1 MANLVEKQLID
12 PLVQVLQQEK
22 LVMLTTIDPETGAP
36 NVNAISWVYAK
47 DEKAIVFAVEKKSKI
62 VENIMKTPDIVI
74 SLIANESIYSISGE
88 AVIKNEMIEGISLK
102 LTLIEMNINEVREVM
117 FYGSKITVEP
127 QYEKTYDK
135 IAADKLDQQVMDALK
150 KA

>member
-22 LVMLTTIDPETGAP
+22 FVILTTIDPETGAP

-47 DEKAIVFAVEKKSKI
+47 DVKTIVFAVEKKSKI
-62 VENIMKTPDIVI
+62 AENIMKTPDIVI

-135 IAADKLDQQVMDALK
+135 IAADKLDHQVMDALK

>member
-102 LTLIEMNINEVREVM
+102 LTLIEININEVREVM

>member
-12 PLVQVLQQEK
+12 PLMQVLQQER
-22 LVMLTTIDPETGAP
+22 LVMLTTIDPEIGAP

-47 DEKAIVFAVEKKSKI
+47 DVKTIAFAVEKQSKI
-62 VENIMKTPDIVI
+62 VENIRQCPHIVI

-88 AVIKNEMIEGISLK
+88 AVIKNETLEGVTLK
-102 LTLIEMNINEVREVM
+102 VSLIELAIDEVREVM

-127 QYEKTYDK
+127 QYDKTYDK
-135 IAADKLDQQVMDALK
+135 IAADKLDNQVMDALK